1 MENIQNYIISNLIDN
16 AKKSNSFLT
25 KKIEY
30 NKSIVKILEVIIT
43 TLSTLTFFIAKNM
56 KGNHENTRNKTLSTN
71 IKKE

>member
-43 TLSTLTFFIAKNM
+43 T
-56 KGNHENTRNKTLSTN
+56 
-71 IKKE
+71 